1 MGGESVI
8 TTYYAQKKGMGFFIQ
23 PEDIEEYAKLGYTI
37 YKNEPVVVSNIERE
51 VRAINAKAD

>member
-1 MGGESVI
+1 MI

-37 YKNEPVVVSNIERE
+37 YKNEPVVVSDIERE
-51 VRAINAKAD
+51 VRAINAKED